1 MTGASQEF
9 TDRFRENL
17 RRHRRNAALSQEEL
31 GFLASVHRTE
41 VGLLE
46 HGRRLPRIDTLVKL
60 AASLEV
66 TPNDLLDGIEWL
78 PARDQVEGSCWMRVG
93 TTWQIGRRTDA

>member
-1 MTGASQEF
+1 MTRASQEF

-17 RRHRRNAALSQEEL
+17 RRHRRIASLSQEEL

-46 HGRRLPRIDTLVKL
+46 HGRRVPRIDTLVKL
-60 AASLEV
+60 AASLEI
-66 TPNDLLDGIEWL
+66 TPNDLLDGIDWV
-78 PARDQVEGSCWMRVG
+78 PARDRVEGSYWTRDSPK
-93 TTWQIGRRTDA
+93 QR

>member
-1 MTGASQEF
+1 MMRASQEF

-17 RRHRRNAALSQEEL
+17 RRQRRLAALSQEEL
-31 GFLASVHRTE
+31 GLLASVHRTE
-41 VGLLE
+41 VGFLE

-66 TPNDLLDGIEWL
+66 TPNDLLDGIDWV
-78 PARDQVEGSCWMRVG
+78 PARDRVEGSFWTR
-93 TTWQIGRRTDA
+93 TPPRRQIG